1 MSDLQ
6 GFMFLIV
13 LILIIIGIVVIR
25 FIYDVWATS
34 ITLRLLKNNSGK
46 PSFAFSYTKVI
57 AWLVIVGLI
66 ALFLGFLSKR
76 QKQTHQD

>member
-6 GFMFLIV
+6 GFMFLLV
-13 LILIIIGIVVIR
+13 LIIIIIGV
-25 FIYDVWATS
+25 FILKFMYDLWATS

-46 PSFAFSYTKVI
+46 LSFQFSYTKVI
-57 AWLVIVGLI
+57 AWLVIVGLV

-76 QKQTHQD
+76 QDQKK